1 MQELKHRLVILLS
14 MLIGV
19 AVCASMA
26 FATDIRVAVGA
37 QLEGWDPHT
46 SIFFLADEISWNCYD
61 RLLDFETT
69 PASETEYGI
78 EMIDSTKLR
87 GMLAESWELRED
99 GSVIVLHLRKG
110 VIFPSGNSFTAE
122 DVRYS
127 VERKW
132 EIPTANRW
140 LLNVIGIT
148 SLDAMEVI
156 DDYTIQFTLDGPN
169 AIFLPA
175 WAFLSSLSIVDS
187 AELKMHATTDD
198 PYGHEYLSVHVVPT
212 GPYTVKNYI
221 PGSEVVLEAY
231 DGYWRG
237 KPKTDR
243 VIYKVVPEEAN
254 RVLLLKNGDVDM
266 AYFISAE
273 QVKTQLEGAAGV
285 TVLSIPTA
293 GTEYFNLQTTRKPLY
308 NRLLRQAI
316 AYAVPYDDLIE
327 NVMYGY
333 ASRATSPIPTLTAYH
348 RDVSPYDYN
357 PAKSRELL
365 ALAGYKPGEVTLT
378 LSYRLDNPDEEAI
391 AVYLK
396 DALEDVGINIVI
408 DKVAAS
414 SFSEMRAQQ
423 DYETSLLYWIPYVNN
438 PIYQLSY
445 SYHSKTGCC
454 NYGRYSNA
462 TFDAMLDAAK
472 AEQDPMKVEGLV
484 NAMQDLI
491 IGEVPIVLLY
501 HPNRQITMRDNL
513 TGYVYWTNHLIRY
526 NLMDK
531 E

>member
-1 MQELKHRLVILLS
+1 MEELIEAARKNIANRSCVKRRLIMFLG

-19 AVCASMA
+19 TLCTSIALAG
-26 FATDIRVAVGA
+26 DITVAVGA
-37 QLEGWDPHT
+37 QREGWDPHT

-99 GSVIVLHLRKG
+99 GSVVVFHLREG
-110 VIFPSGNSFTAE
+110 VVFPSGNPFTAE

-132 EIPTANRW
+132 EIPSANRW
-140 LLNVIGIT
+140 LLNVIGIA
-148 SLDAMEVI
+148 SHDAMEVV

-175 WAFLSSLSIVDS
+175 WAFLSSFSIVDS

-212 GPYTVKNYI
+212 GPYTVQSYI
-221 PGSEVVLEAY
+221 PGSEVILDAY

-254 RVLLLKNGDVDM
+254 RVLLLKSGDVDM

-293 GTEYFNLQTTRKPLY
+293 GTEYFNLQTTREPLY
-308 NRLLRQAI
+308 NRLLAKRSLTQ
-316 AYAVPYDDLIE
+316 
-327 NVMYGY
+327 
-333 ASRATSPIPTLTAYH
+333 SPMTI
-348 RDVSPYDYN
+348 
-357 PAKSRELL
+357 
-365 ALAGYKPGEVTLT
+365 
-378 LSYRLDNPDEEAI
+378 
-391 AVYLK
+391 
-396 DALEDVGINIVI
+396 
-408 DKVAAS
+408 
-414 SFSEMRAQQ
+414 
-423 DYETSLLYWIPYVNN
+423 
-438 PIYQLSY
+438 
-445 SYHSKTGCC
+445 
-454 NYGRYSNA
+454 
-462 TFDAMLDAAK
+462 
-472 AEQDPMKVEGLV
+472 
-484 NAMQDLI
+484 
-491 IGEVPIVLLY
+491 
-501 HPNRQITMRDNL
+501 
-513 TGYVYWTNHLIRY
+513 
-526 NLMDK
+526 
-531 E
+531 